1 MKVSKITRLL
11 PFLMLAALL
20 LGGILGKV
28 AASYPEELSGFV
40 AVSGWVGAAFLNILK
55 MVIGPLILSSII
67 TGVAGMGSASNLG
80 RIGGK
85 TIGLF
90 LGTTVVAIV
99 LGLFLVNIIK
109 PGIGVNLLADPSANE
124 VVVENLVAEQ
134 QNVGE
139 ILMDAIP
146 SNITKAFVEDNM
158 LQIIVFAILFGLFT
172 TKIGHEQ
179 SKKILDF
186 FSAVFHVMMKLTS
199 AIIKLTPIGILGIT
213 VEQVARQGDVGALV
227 SSLLLFLV
235 TVFAGILIHFFVII
249 PLLLKSFGVK
259 PYRHMK
265 NMSLPLLTA
274 FSTASS
280 SATLPLSMDAVEN
293 KSGISNKI
301 TSFVLPLGAT
311 INMNGTA
318 LFECVSV
325 IFLAQAYGVELTMLQ
340 QIIVV
345 LTSLLAAVGA
355 AGIPMAGFVMM
366 TVILSAVGLPLDGI
380 GLIMSV
386 NFLPDMARTA
396 TNVWGDC
403 AVAAIVAKT
412 EGEKLNV

>member
-235 TVFAGILIHFFVII
+235 TVFAGMLIHFFVII

-280 SATLPLSMDAVEN
+280 TATLPLSMDAVEN

>member
-213 VEQVARQGDVGALV
+213 VEQVARKGDVGALV

-249 PLLLKSFGVK
+249 PLLRK
-259 PYRHMK
+259 Y
-265 NMSLPLLTA
+265 
-274 FSTASS
+274 
-280 SATLPLSMDAVEN
+280 
-293 KSGISNKI
+293 GID
-301 TSFVLPLGAT
+301 TSYIKFEDMLVFLQGKVDFLG
-311 INMNGTA
+311 
-318 LFECVSV
+318 
-325 IFLAQAYGVELTMLQ
+325 
-340 QIIVV
+340 
-345 LTSLLAAVGA
+345 
-355 AGIPMAGFVMM
+355 
-366 TVILSAVGLPLDGI
+366 
-380 GLIMSV
+380 
-386 NFLPDMARTA
+386 
-396 TNVWGDC
+396 
-403 AVAAIVAKT
+403 
-412 EGEKLNV
+412 LNVYNRFYITDYSAGETEVFHNNKGAGSNAKEGIRIRDWYETAIDPNTKRNLWGREIYPKCMYNTLMEIKERYGEIPVYITENGHGCYETPDENGVVQDDERIEMMQ

>member
-249 PLLLKSFGVK
+249 PLLLK
-259 PYRHMK
+259 
-265 NMSLPLLTA
+265 
-274 FSTASS
+274 
-280 SATLPLSMDAVEN
+280 
-293 KSGISNKI
+293 
-301 TSFVLPLGAT
+301 
-311 INMNGTA
+311 
-318 LFECVSV
+318 
-325 IFLAQAYGVELTMLQ
+325 
-340 QIIVV
+340 
-345 LTSLLAAVGA
+345 
-355 AGIPMAGFVMM
+355 
-366 TVILSAVGLPLDGI
+366 
-380 GLIMSV
+380 
-386 NFLPDMARTA
+386 
-396 TNVWGDC
+396 
-403 AVAAIVAKT
+403 
-412 EGEKLNV
+412 

>member
-99 LGLFLVNIIK
+99 LGLFLVNTIK

>member
-227 SSLLLFLV
+227 SSLLFFLV

>member
-124 VVVENLVAEQ
+124 VVVENLVSEQ

>member
-1 MKVSKITRLL
+1 
-11 PFLMLAALL
+11 MLAALL

>member
-355 AGIPMAGFVMM
+355 ARIPMAVFVMM

>member
-109 PGIGVNLLADPSANE
+109 PGIGVNLLADLSANE

>member
-139 ILMDAIP
+139 ILMDANP

>member
-340 QIIVV
+340 HIIVV
-345 LTSLLAAVGA
+345 LSSLLAAVGA

>member
-1 MKVSKITRLL
+1 
-11 PFLMLAALL
+11 
-20 LGGILGKV
+20 
-28 AASYPEELSGFV
+28 
-40 AVSGWVGAAFLNILK
+40 
-55 MVIGPLILSSII
+55 
-67 TGVAGMGSASNLG
+67 
-80 RIGGK
+80 
-85 TIGLF
+85 
-90 LGTTVVAIV
+90 
-99 LGLFLVNIIK
+99 
-109 PGIGVNLLADPSANE
+109 
-124 VVVENLVAEQ
+124 
-134 QNVGE
+134 
-139 ILMDAIP
+139 
-146 SNITKAFVEDNM
+146 
-158 LQIIVFAILFGLFT
+158 
-172 TKIGHEQ
+172 
-179 SKKILDF
+179 
-186 FSAVFHVMMKLTS
+186 
-199 AIIKLTPIGILGIT
+199 
-213 VEQVARQGDVGALV
+213 
-227 SSLLLFLV
+227 
-235 TVFAGILIHFFVII
+235 
-249 PLLLKSFGVK
+249 
-259 PYRHMK
+259 
-265 NMSLPLLTA
+265 
-274 FSTASS
+274 
-280 SATLPLSMDAVEN
+280 MDAVEN

>member
-1 MKVSKITRLL
+1 M
-11 PFLMLAALL
+11 
-20 LGGILGKV
+20 
-28 AASYPEELSGFV
+28 
-40 AVSGWVGAAFLNILK
+40 
-55 MVIGPLILSSII
+55 
-67 TGVAGMGSASNLG
+67 
-80 RIGGK
+80 
-85 TIGLF
+85 
-90 LGTTVVAIV
+90 
-99 LGLFLVNIIK
+99 
-109 PGIGVNLLADPSANE
+109 ADPSANE

>member
-1 MKVSKITRLL
+1 M
-11 PFLMLAALL
+11 
-20 LGGILGKV
+20 
-28 AASYPEELSGFV
+28 
-40 AVSGWVGAAFLNILK
+40 
-55 MVIGPLILSSII
+55 
-67 TGVAGMGSASNLG
+67 
-80 RIGGK
+80 
-85 TIGLF
+85 
-90 LGTTVVAIV
+90 
-99 LGLFLVNIIK
+99 VNIIK

>member
-124 VVVENLVAEQ
+124 VVVETLVAEQ